1 MKVLLFSGAGTS
13 MELGV
18 PGMIGM
24 GEEFL
29 DHVKQWDIEPDL
41 VQKIMEG
48 SLDVEHLIEALDRIC
63 TARPSLE
70 TIGQDTVPL
79 ERVNKIRAEVEWFV
93 QHAAE
98 RVVGKDAQLMWGSVL
113 RATTSVDLTLVTTN
127 YDRAIELASNAEQV
141 RLDDGF
147 GQFDQ
152 GETATWVGFDPKA
165 SHLRLVKLHGSTDW
179 YAEGQLA
186 SPTKL
191 RHPMPLF
198 GRAALHLASGQKLG
212 SALVLPSREKLLTH
226 DPYPRL
232 SQTFLN
238 AADSCDMAIF
248 VGSSLRDHHIRSAAK
263 TTSNRVPVFIV
274 NPDGDVYGIDNA
286 HPFKQFA
293 STFLIA
299 TLPNAL
305 MSPNPIAALEASV
318 IVKSNEDKGILV
330 PLRQALD
337 TDAPAD
343 LRCRALEELDDMEVT
358 LDAYILRQFIADAD
372 PKIARYSLGL
382 LSLSADRD
390 TLIEE
395 INALPNANENAF
407 SDDLLLLRDMVKKRL
422 N

>member
-1 MKVLLFSGAGTS
+1 MKLLLFAGAGTS

-29 DHVKQWDIEPDL
+29 DHAKQWDIEPDL
-41 VQKIMEG
+41 VQKIMG
-48 SLDVEHLIEALDRIC
+48 DSLDVEHLIEALDRIY
-63 TARPSLE
+63 TARRSLE
-70 TIGQDTVPL
+70 TIGQDTIPL

-113 RATTSVDLTLVTTN
+113 RATTSVNITLLTTN

-152 GETATWVGFDPKA
+152 GETATWVGFDQNTSQP
-165 SHLRLVKLHGSTDW
+165 RLVKLHGSTDW

-186 SPTKL
+186 TPTKL

-248 VGSSLRDHHIRSAAK
+248 VGSSLRDHHILSAAK
-263 TTSNRVPVFIV
+263 TTADRVPVFIV
-274 NPDGDVYGIDNA
+274 NPDGDVYGIENA

-305 MSPNPIAALEASV
+305 ISPDPIAALKTSV
-318 IVKSNEDKGILV
+318 IVDPNENKGILV
-330 PLRQALD
+330 ALRQALD

-358 LDAYILRQFIADAD
+358 LDAYLLRQLIADAD

-382 LSLSADRD
+382 LSLSAVRD

-395 INALPNANENAF
+395 IDVLPNANDNAF
-407 SDDLLLLRDMVKKRL
+407 SDDLQLLRDMVKKQS

>member
-1 MKVLLFSGAGTS
+1 MKVLLFAGAGTS

-29 DHVKQWDIEPDL
+29 DHAKQWEVGPDL
-41 VQKIMEG
+41 VEKIMRS
-48 SLDVEHLIEALDRIC
+48 SLDVEHLIEALDLIC
-63 TARPSLE
+63 TARSSLE
-70 TIGQDTVPL
+70 TIGQDIVPL
-79 ERVNKIRAEVEWFV
+79 ERVDKVRAEVEWFV

-98 RVVGKDAQLMWGSVL
+98 RVVGKDAQLMWGPVL
-113 RATTSVDLTLVTTN
+113 RAATSVDLTLVTTN
-127 YDRAIELASNAEQV
+127 YDRAIELAANAEQV

-152 GETATWVGFDPKA
+152 GETATWVGFDPEIG
-165 SHLRLVKLHGSTDW
+165 HPLLVKLHGSTDW
-179 YAEGQLA
+179 YSEGQLA

-198 GRAALHLASGQKLG
+198 GRAVLHLAGGQDLG

-238 AADSCDMAIF
+238 AADCCDIAIF
-248 VGSSLRDHHIRSAAK
+248 VGSSLRDHHIRSAAR
-263 TTSNRVPVFIV
+263 TTAHRVPVFVV
-274 NPDGDVYGIDNA
+274 NPDGDTYEIENA
-286 HPFKQFA
+286 QPIKQFA

-305 MSPNPIAALEASV
+305 MAPNPVADLESSV
-318 IVKSNEDKGILV
+318 MARSNDDKGILV
-330 PLRQALD
+330 AVRQALD
-337 TDAPAD
+337 TNAPAD

-358 LDAYILRQFIADAD
+358 LDAFLLRQLIGDAD
-372 PKIARYSLGL
+372 PKVARYSLGL
-382 LSLSADRD
+382 ISLSAARD
-390 TLIEE
+390 TLIRET
-395 INALPNANENAF
+395 NALPNASEHAF
-407 SDDLLLLRDMVKKRL
+407 RDDLQLLREMVTKQS